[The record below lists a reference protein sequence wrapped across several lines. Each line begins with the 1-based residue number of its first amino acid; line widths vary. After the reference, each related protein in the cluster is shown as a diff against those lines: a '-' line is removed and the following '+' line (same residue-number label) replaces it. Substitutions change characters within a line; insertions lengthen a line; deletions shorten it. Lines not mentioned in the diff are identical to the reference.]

1 MKGFPRGC
9 VEGGPGASVPNG
21 SKDRRQAPV
30 LGVERGQSLPEPRWY
45 HGLLFALSR
54 EAQGVFCREECTVE
68 LFLFEGT
75 QSQFERAEEQ
85 SALIPYVRDFK
96 AECVGYTV
104 FFCLSLTG
112 LLAGL
117 MVGDMRLTVVTAI
130 LAAVCVCSMWYVWSG
145 LSVRNRLKWLRY
157 SGLTPSEQRHRQIQT
172 MVFEGDLCHLKI
184 DGTELGTWDCRKLCK
199 VEESERIF
207 LLHSRMEIGFSAPKG
222 QAGLVLPKA
231 CLTDGRE
238 AEFRA
243 YLLNYCRKK
252 KIRFYKLESRRLQSM
267 LKQE

>member
-21 SKDRRQAPV
+21 SKDRRHAPV
-30 LGVERGQSLPEPRWY
+30 TGVERGQSLPEPRWY

-117 MVGDMRLTVVTAI
+117 MVGDMRLTVVTAV
-130 LAAVCVCSMWYVWSG
+130 LAAVCVCAMWYVWSG

-157 SGLTPSEQRHRQIQT
+157 SGLTPSEQRPDTVGAAAQA
-172 MVFEGDLCHLKI
+172 DSD
-184 DGTELGTWDCRKLCK
+184 DGL
-199 VEESERIF
+199 
-207 LLHSRMEIGFSAPKG
+207 
-222 QAGLVLPKA
+222 
-231 CLTDGRE
+231 
-238 AEFRA
+238 
-243 YLLNYCRKK
+243 
-252 KIRFYKLESRRLQSM
+252 
-267 LKQE
+267 

>member
-1 MKGFPRGC
+1 
-9 VEGGPGASVPNG
+9 
-21 SKDRRQAPV
+21 
-30 LGVERGQSLPEPRWY
+30 
-45 HGLLFALSR
+45 
-54 EAQGVFCREECTVE
+54 
-68 LFLFEGT
+68 
-75 QSQFERAEEQ
+75 
-85 SALIPYVRDFK
+85 
-96 AECVGYTV
+96 
-104 FFCLSLTG
+104 
-112 LLAGL
+112 
-117 MVGDMRLTVVTAI
+117 
-130 LAAVCVCSMWYVWSG
+130 
-145 LSVRNRLKWLRY
+145 
-157 SGLTPSEQRHRQIQT
+157 